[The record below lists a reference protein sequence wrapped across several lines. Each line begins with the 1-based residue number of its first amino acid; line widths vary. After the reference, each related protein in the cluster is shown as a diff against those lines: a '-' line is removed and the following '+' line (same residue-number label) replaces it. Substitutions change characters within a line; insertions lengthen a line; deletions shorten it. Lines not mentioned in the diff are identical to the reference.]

1 MININGKEWN
11 KLAASDIQ
19 AVISG
24 QDFDESFYFEL
35 KDDKVSNKKLMEEV
49 SAFSNTF
56 GGYIFL
62 GVTDQ
67 KQIEGCTEWNE
78 QRIHTTIHDSITPTP
93 SFDVKRF
100 TIDTKI
106 VYVIRVDEGSEPPYI
121 TSSGKIYERLSSGS
135 FVIKDSSKLS
145 QIYNKREQ
153 LLAKMEQKIA
163 IPPVYENTNNI
174 YGYIDSGFCLVAS
187 DAQVAIDIFNS
198 ANLEAIAKEKAKLTS
213 SFSLSHIGNSIVF
226 TPGGLSTQKGHLPA
240 NTNNFLEIMAD
251 GSARMRILLINNNQD
266 DSSVNMMLPATILQ
280 SYKELYTKVM
290 GDLFPHKMAYAKK
303 YESLTVRQQFQPVL
317 FYEDYVLEIHP
328 DWQEDNE
335 KMLAALKNQREIFG
349 AKTVITD
356 DRIPKTGLYTIDKRQ
371 IELWGESYTAESIID
386 ELFYSRFATVGVVP
400 IPEE

>member
-1 MININGKEWN
+1 MLNINGKEWN

-67 KQIEGCTEWNE
+67 KQIEGCAEWNE

-106 VYVIRVDEGSEPPYI
+106 VYVIRIDEGSEPPYI

-163 IPPVYENTNNI
+163 IPPVYDNTNNI

-335 KMLAALKNQREIFG
+335 KMLAALKKQREIFG